1 MDETVVFRK
10 KYNVEDDA
18 SCTVTFLY
26 FVILELQM
34 EKDFSLRQTELI
46 IAHSLARRYVEVTI
60 QLLLHRARSI
70 PLPIQ
75 HRNLQCGPQLSI
87 LHPHLCAYFAHTTVL
102 YEISLTDTD
111 IITKRRSFDS
121 MRDRGGG
128 EDLTYVTLNHVI
140 PNLWPF

>member
-1 MDETVVFRK
+1 M
-10 KYNVEDDA
+10 EDDA
-18 SCTVTFLY
+18 SCTVTFIY

-102 YEISLTDTD
+102 YENSLTDTD

-128 EDLTYVTLNHVI
+128 EDLTDVTLNHVI
-140 PNLWPF
+140 PSLWPFLRGDTLN